1 MARPRTT
8 RAVKKSTR
16 RPGPARAPQARAH
29 GPRVCAPQPK
39 PLLRPQLQRKPSPRR
54 RARMAPE
61 LKRLIWIV
69 SAAMLTVGVLLY
81 PFELCVVPAWSV
93 QVVDENN
100 HPVAGIAVQQ
110 EWGQF
115 GAHEMTW
122 ADSHVTGA
130 DGRVEFPERDV
141 ESPLGP
147 RAVKNF
153 LTSGIQPVDGKER
166 LVPSAHLFVCRQ
178 GKTGEITWE
187 RGKGEPQE
195 RLLVH
200 KGFCQYST
208 QGV

>member
-1 MARPRTT
+1 MTQVRTIK
-8 RAVKKSTR
+8 RVNR
-16 RPGPARAPQARAH
+16 RRAP
-29 GPRVCAPQPK
+29 APQVKRRVAP
-39 PLLRPQLQRKPSPRR
+39 PLHRKAAPRR

-61 LKRLIWIV
+61 LKSLIWIV

-93 QVVDENN
+93 LVVDENS

-115 GAHEMTW
+115 GAREMTW
-122 ADSHVTGA
+122 ADSRLTGA
-130 DGRVEFPERDV
+130 DGRVDFPERDV

-147 RAVKNF
+147 RALKNF
-153 LTSGIQPVDGKER
+153 LTSGIQPVDGKEK

-178 GKTGEITWE
+178 GKTGEITWVRGMGQPE
-187 RGKGEPQE
+187 R

-200 KGFCQYST
+200 KGFCQYSPPSLGT
-208 QGV
+208 